1 MDKEW
6 RFEECG
12 EYLYSDLMYTY
23 TQKNR
28 LGVDW

>member
-12 EYLYSDLMYTY
+12 EYLYSDLMYT
-23 TQKNR
+23 QKNR
-28 LGVDW
+28 LGVD